1 MRTTATAI
9 ATRTAPR
16 TSQRVRL
23 QPARPCGCSRY
34 VLIPLSTRLA
44 PQRFHRPHFL
54 MLFLHTRGGRRRA
67 AEPAWD
73 PRQNEITSSGIA
85 TCDSSPHSQLT
96 SPRGAS
102 HPGAQPTKQLI
113 FPNARWIALESARL
127 PKLAQ
132 TPVQPGSKGRRSSRD
147 SLQPPPQIRFAALR
161 GTDKSCRDRRP
172 TRAFAPDALRHL
184 RARHRGAPGARA
196 LERRGRNSGG

>member
-67 AEPAWD
+67 AEP
-73 PRQNEITSSGIA
+73 PGTPGRM
-85 TCDSSPHSQLT
+85 T

-102 HPGAQPTKQLI
+102 HPGAQPTKELI
-113 FPNARWIALESARL
+113 FPNARWTAVESARL

-184 RARHRGAPGARA
+184 RARHRGAPRARA